1 MDSLDTNACAYNELK
16 LWKIFIPQNVREVH
30 DLMPSALHELP
41 KDYYRQ
47 LGDSGQ
53 LDRDIDQE
61 ELKRAK
67 DLYHQQPVKSVLDV
81 IKNSQSYRYLVVLGD
96 PGSGKSTLLQYLALN
111 WARTDMTTALSLPIP
126 LLIELRTYIRNRDN
140 GQCNNFLEFC
150 HQSSGSICHFN
161 QHQLHDQLKAGK
173 VLVMFVRVAWP
184 TAMAWMKSLSQANE
198 KM

>member
-81 IKNSQSYRYLVVLGD
+81 INDSQGYPYFVVLGD

-111 WARTDMTTALSLPIP
+111 WARTDMTTALSIPIP

-184 TAMAWMKSLSQANE
+184 TAMVWMKSLSQGNE
-198 KM
+198 TM